1 MANWGLKVK
10 IYGDFNCKDGRRMFS
25 KCLLHMYMLTDD
37 IRIACFEN
45 KPIALTLIP
54 QHCKKPVELKRLYHK
69 THVLCLER
77 H

>member
-1 MANWGLKVK
+1 
-10 IYGDFNCKDGRRMFS
+10 
-25 KCLLHMYMLTDD
+25 MYMLTDD

-69 THVLCLER
+69 NTSTTIS
-77 H
+77 